1 MRLASLATVRR
12 RPGAS
17 PPHPLLAC
25 VLVAAA
31 TSGCVVAVPPSRLE
45 LGGGRSGGPARAP
58 DGSSSTVG
66 SVRASV
72 APLQID
78 SRWRERSFDFGLG
91 YMYDR
96 DMSDDRGGGP
106 PAVSLHGAFL
116 EAGGLV
122 VLERSG
128 NMVVSLGARGQGRVL
143 VDPATDRVGPGMALQ
158 LSTEIVGFAD
168 GAWAASGGR
177 GFAAGYSH
185 GEGSMGLYVEG
196 AYGSLD
202 RQGLYSMTGGLVW
215 RLPATIAVAIGF

>member
-1 MRLASLATVRR
+1 MDWPSLASTGR
-12 RPGAS
+12 RPGG
-17 PPHPLLAC
+17 PPRRLLAC

-31 TSGCVVAVPPSRLE
+31 SSGCVLAVPPSRLE
-45 LGGGRSGGPARAP
+45 LGGGRSGGPGRGP
-58 DGSSSTVG
+58 DGASATVG

-96 DMSDDRGGGP
+96 DMFDDEGGP

-128 NMVVSLGARGQGRVL
+128 NMVVSVGARTQGRVL
-143 VDPATDRVGPGMALQ
+143 VDPASDRVGPGMALQ

-168 GAWAASGGR
+168 GGWAASGGR
-177 GFAAGYSH
+177 GFTAGYSH

-202 RQGLYSMTGGLVW
+202 RQDLYSMTGGLVW
-215 RLPATIAVAIGF
+215 RLPATIAVVIGY